1 MSFSFVA
8 AGNREEVL
16 GSLEALVMN
25 DDLGMDIRDNLV
37 SCISNGADP
46 GPSQRYNISAYGHSG
61 QRSLVTMNVSVT
73 VEPVPVAQEVP
84 AEATVPDPA

>member
-8 AGNREEVL
+8 AGSREEVL
-16 GSLEALVMN
+16 ESLEAQNLT

-37 SCISNGADP
+37 SYISNGADP

-61 QRSLVTMNVSVT
+61 QRSLVTLNVTVA